1 MKIVF
6 FITLLTLVA
15 VNLSQA
21 QELKLNS
28 IFQNGM
34 VLQQQSEASIWGT
47 SKPNETITISGSWNL
62 RRRTTKADNKGQW
75 KTTIK
80 TPKAGGPYQ
89 LLVSSPSKILTLKD
103 VLIGEVWVCGGHI
116 NMQWKMRAF
125 GVDHWAEDV
134 AKANFPQIRYCYI
147 HQNLS
152 LIPQANAKCNWS
164 SCSPS
169 NVLAYGAI
177 PYFFGS
183 KLHQELNV
191 PIGLIAANCSETSAQ
206 SWMSRD
212 FLGKKFPEYKKV
224 YNKQDTLVKK
234 LPAIFTKKNK
244 SIGLH
249 SPSLTYNTMLHP
261 IIPFTIKG
269 VIWYQGKVNVSEPE
283 QYRTLFPALIQ
294 NWREEWGQGD
304 FPFYYV
310 QIAPFHY
317 RTVSK
322 PAAFF
327 REAQTVALSEP
338 NTGMVVT
345 MDVGRPE
352 HLSPKRKKPVGERLA
367 NLALINDYEKTG
379 LNPNSPFLNEFKVVG
394 NSIQLTFHNAETGLA
409 SRDEKPL
416 THFTIAGSDQKF
428 RPATATIKDQQLI
441 VSSPKVRK
449 PIAVR
454 FAWGNDDE
462 PNLMNKA
469 GLPAPSFRT
478 DTWPIPTKK
487 ASN

>member
-1 MKIVF
+1 
-6 FITLLTLVA
+6 
-15 VNLSQA
+15 
-21 QELKLNS
+21 
-28 IFQNGM
+28 
-34 VLQQQSEASIWGT
+34 
-47 SKPNETITISGSWNL
+47 
-62 RRRTTKADNKGQW
+62 
-75 KTTIK
+75 
-80 TPKAGGPYQ
+80 
-89 LLVSSPSKILTLKD
+89 
-103 VLIGEVWVCGGHI
+103 
-116 NMQWKMRAF
+116 
-125 GVDHWAEDV
+125 
-134 AKANFPQIRYCYI
+134 
-147 HQNLS
+147 
-152 LIPQANAKCNWS
+152 
-164 SCSPS
+164 
-169 NVLAYGAI
+169 
-177 PYFFGS
+177 
-183 KLHQELNV
+183 
-191 PIGLIAANCSETSAQ
+191 
-206 SWMSRD
+206 
-212 FLGKKFPEYKKV
+212 
-224 YNKQDTLVKK
+224 
-234 LPAIFTKKNK
+234 
-244 SIGLH
+244 
-249 SPSLTYNTMLHP
+249 MLHP

-416 THFTIAGSDQKF
+416 THFTIAGNDQKF
-428 RPATATIKDQQLI
+428 YPATATIKDQQLI
-441 VSSPKVRK
+441 VSSPKVSN
-449 PIAVR
+449 PVAVR

-478 DTWPIPTKK
+478 DTWPITSK
-487 ASN
+487 